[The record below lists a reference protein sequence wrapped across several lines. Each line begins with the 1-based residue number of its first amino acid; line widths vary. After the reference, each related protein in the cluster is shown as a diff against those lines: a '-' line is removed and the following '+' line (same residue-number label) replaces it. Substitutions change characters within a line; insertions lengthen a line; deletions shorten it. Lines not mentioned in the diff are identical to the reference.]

1 MEQRGLHQFLRG
13 LWSFTREVRSLT
25 SNHLMA
31 SVDDGLASFIPMSH
45 LVENLGKE
53 SNLSSESNGTSATG
67 PKQMVGQSGCSNDG
81 QSDAGLSDLLY
92 REKGTM
98 ITYDGLN
105 QQKMQGS
112 FTRQY
117 LYCFTGS
124 DSVDVYHCEHTEQ
137 ADKTAKDPTNMDLQP
152 SQFKGYQKT
161 NFFHKLEINDQVTVL
176 DDKTWATNTDNKLCS
191 FFTHYCDPDTY
202 EGQFSIHNGDRTLT
216 TSWKVTGPNK
226 SYNILTKY
234 VKEMNSAC

>member
-1 MEQRGLHQFLRG
+1 MEQRGLHQFFRG
-13 LWSFTREVRSLT
+13 LWSFTREVRSLS

-31 SVDDGLASFIPMSH
+31 SVEDGLASFIPFSVDIQTSVSG
-45 LVENLGKE
+45 LKSQFTQVESPRSMQE
-53 SNLSSESNGTSATG
+53 
-67 PKQMVGQSGCSNDG
+67 QNDV
-81 QSDAGLSDLLY
+81 GLSDLLY

-98 ITYDGLN
+98 TTYEGSN

-117 LYCFTGS
+117 LYCFTGKE
-124 DSVDVYHCEHTEQ
+124 SVDVYHCEHTEQ
-137 ADKTAKDPTNMDLQP
+137 ADQTAKDPSNTDLTN
-152 SQFKGYQKT
+152 SQFKAYERA
-161 NFFHKLEINDQVTVL
+161 NFFHHLEIKEQVTDMDGKMKV
-176 DDKTWATNTDNKLCS
+176 TNADSGLCS

-202 EGQFSIHNGDRTLT
+202 EGQFSINKVDGTLS

-234 VKEMNSAC
+234 VKEMNNSTN